1 MQHLMRDKAAHYKA
15 MIKLGSC
22 EIPRSASARATGSRN
37 GPRNGQHWTFW
48 LEDQLTI
55 MGLAVGFSTPALGLE
70 GMVLCSAAALSQQ
83 QP

>member
-1 MQHLMRDKAAHYKA
+1 MQTTVMLST
-15 MIKLGSC
+15 ISSTQVLLC
-22 EIPRSASARATGSRN
+22 RATGSRN